1 MKIHVNTTER
11 MSISQVMP
19 KTLVRKSMTSI
30 ARSTT
35 YGIRIDHWHE
45 SMTTEMSS
53 VTPDRRSVTPKI
65 NSVTSDWISIL
76 HITEVDYHWKVLH
89 YIVL

>member
-1 MKIHVNTTER
+1 MEIPVNTTER

-35 YGIRIDHWHE
+35 CGIQIDHWHE

-53 VTPDRRSVTPKI
+53 VTPDRRTITPKI

-76 HITEVDYHWKVLH
+76 PI
-89 YIVL
+89 IG